1 MISRV
6 LHVLILIC
14 VHIQEMMV
22 DYVVETMCKAVAA
35 GAAKGG
41 KATTEDVIFTVRK
54 VSLACVGTTQ
64 HDLTAPSCDCQ

>member
-1 MISRV
+1 
-6 LHVLILIC
+6 
-14 VHIQEMMV
+14 MMV